1 MEILKNNKLLLL
13 TKNKITMKKYI
24 GTKEVEAEPMTM
36 GEAYRR
42 NLLQNGRVPND
53 SEKDNPGFYV
63 RYQDGYESWS
73 PAETFC
79 KAYKL
84 ADTPLDRMIIEHQE
98 LIDKINKLEIF
109 FGSSDFQCLNLRAK
123 ELIAMQLQYM
133 LEYSLVFKERIENM

>member
-1 MEILKNNKLLLL
+1 
-13 TKNKITMKKYI
+13 MKKYI
-24 GTKEVEAEPMTM
+24 GTKQVEAEPMTM

-42 NLLQNGRVPND
+42 NLLQTGRVPND

-79 KAYKL
+79 KAYKI

-98 LIDKINKLEIF
+98 LRDKINKLEKF
-109 FGSSDFQCLNLRAK
+109 LSSEGFDSLNYK
-123 ELIAMQLQYM
+123 MQTLLDMQHRIM
-133 LEYSLVFKERIENM
+133 IEYSLILKERINNM

>member
-1 MEILKNNKLLLL
+1 
-13 TKNKITMKKYI
+13 MKKYI
-24 GTKEVEAEPMTM
+24 GTKQIEAEPMTM

-42 NLLQNGRVPND
+42 NLLQTGRVPND

-84 ADTPLDRMIIEHQE
+84 ADTPLDRLIIEHQE
-98 LIDKINKLEIF
+98 LRDKINKLKEIMCRKEF
-109 FGSSDFQCLNLRAK
+109 CDFDYKQRILLK
-123 ELIAMQLQYM
+123 MQLRSM
-133 LEYSLVFKERIENM
+133 IEYSLILKERIENM

>member
-1 MEILKNNKLLLL
+1 
-13 TKNKITMKKYI
+13 MKKYI
-24 GTKEVEAEPMTM
+24 GTKQVEAEPMTM

-79 KAYKL
+79 KAYKI
-84 ADTPLDRMIIEHQE
+84 ADTPLDRLIIEHQE
-98 LIDKINKLEIF
+98 LRDKINKLEKF
-109 FGSSDFQCLNLRAK
+109 LSSEGFNSLNYK
-123 ELIAMQLQYM
+123 MQTLLDMQHRIM
-133 LEYSLVFKERIENM
+133 IEYSLIIKERISNM